1 MNHSF
6 ISAGSELCAKCG
18 RDKIDH
24 TDRATCEVCGN
35 SGDMEVMDKN
45 ILMCS
50 NCQAIDLATEEIR
63 TAEHNR
69 RAIETKKKFLEIDS
83 ALSVQTDIF
92 NAETVAIAELTKTG
106 ATDMEVAVALD
117 KRFQIYVGVIFQKRQ
132 EIAELET
139 KIRATQT
146 YFNEL
151 SRKLREDE
159 RAKLKLKDSTYV
171 IKSAPKKVTSANP
184 VRKQSFKI
192 SELREAITAAGLP
205 AEAQSAIQMIC
216 LQKKITA
223 AQACEYFKKIN
234 AELDGL

>member
-50 NCQAIDLATEEIR
+50 DCQAIDLATEEIR
-63 TAEHNR
+63 TAELNR
-69 RAIETKKKFLEIDS
+69 RAIETKKKFIQIDS
-83 ALSVQTDIF
+83 ALAVQTDIF
-92 NAETVAIAELTKTG
+92 NAETVAIAEAAKVM
-106 ATDMEVAVALD
+106 TDMELAVSMD
-117 KRFQIYVGVIFQKRQ
+117 KRFQSYLELIFRKRE

-171 IKSAPKKVTSANP
+171 IKSAPKKVTNANP
-184 VRKQSFKI
+184 VRKQSFKMA
-192 SELREAITAAGLP
+192 ELREAITAAGLP

-216 LQKKITA
+216 LQKKINA